1 MTDDELAEI
10 EARAE
15 AASSGPWERGGKWA
29 ETSVYAGDGV
39 MVAGQWDYEE
49 GGISEEADAVFIAH
63 ARTDIPAL
71 LAHIRAQALTIERLR
86 AEIAERD

>member
-1 MTDDELAEI
+1 
-10 EARAE
+10 
-15 AASSGPWERGGKWA
+15 
-29 ETSVYAGDGV
+29 